1 MKYNIRDKVR
11 VREDLEIGKKY
22 GNCCFV
28 ESMGKLRGKVAEIDK
43 VFGGQGSSIWYC
55 IKEDEYKYSWA
66 EEMLEPVE
74 PVITNFDKVKEEIK
88 IEDIECGGICGVINR
103 MKGEKNCID
112 RTCVECIEWLKQ
124 PYGEIKKEI
133 LDKEEKEYLSF
144 VIKPFRDK
152 VQCIVKLCGGNG
164 KYFIDIRLSGD
175 DNTSFP
181 YFEKGKM
188 YKGMEIDKKYT
199 LEDLGL

>member
-1 MKYNIRDKVR
+1 MKYNMGDKVR
-11 VREDLEIGKKY
+11 VRKDLEIGRWY

-28 ESMGKLRGKVAEIDK
+28 ESMGKLRGEVVEIDK
-43 VFGGQGSSIWYC
+43 AFNSWDSSSRYYS

-66 EEMLEPVE
+66 EEMLEPV
-74 PVITNFDKVKEEIK
+74 ITNFDKVKEEIK
-88 IEDIECGGICGVINR
+88 IEDLECGGICSVINR
-103 MKGEKNCID
+103 IRGEKNCID
-112 RTCVECIEWLKQ
+112 RTCEECMKWLKQ
-124 PYGEIKKEI
+124 PHGEIKKEI

-152 VQCIVKLCGGNG
+152 IQCIVKLCGGNG

-181 YFEKGKM
+181 YFEKGTM

>member
-22 GNCCFV
+22 GNCRFI
-28 ESMGKLRGKVAEIDK
+28 EGMGKFRGEVVEIDK
-43 VFGGQGSSIWYC
+43 VFDRQGSSIWYY
-55 IKEDEYKYSWA
+55 IKEDEHRYVWV
-66 EEMLEPVE
+66 EEMLES
-74 PVITNFDKVKEEIK
+74 VITNFDKVKEGLK
-88 IEDIECGGICGVINR
+88 KEDLECGGICSAINR
-103 MKGEKNCID
+103 IRGEKDCIG
-112 RTCVECIEWLKQ
+112 RACKECRKWLKQ
-124 PYGEIKKEI
+124 PYREIKKEI

-152 VQCIVKLCGGNG
+152 VQYIAKLCSGNG
-164 KYFIDIRLSGD
+164 KYFIDIKLSGD

-181 YFEKGKM
+181 YFEKDKM
-188 YKGMEIDKKYT
+188 YKGMESYKQYT